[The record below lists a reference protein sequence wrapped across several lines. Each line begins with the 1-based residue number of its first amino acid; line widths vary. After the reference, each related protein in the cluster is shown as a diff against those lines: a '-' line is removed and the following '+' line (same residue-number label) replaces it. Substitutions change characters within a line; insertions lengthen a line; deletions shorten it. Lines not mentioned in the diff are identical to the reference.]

1 MSAFLTIVKSLKS
14 GMIQSVRTDSDILD
28 IESIRTNSVDYIDI
42 ENLKKK
48 NSQKYS
54 IGEAKEK
61 LGF

>member
-48 NSQKYS
+48 
-54 IGEAKEK
+54 E
-61 LGF
+61 

>member
-14 GMIQSVRTDSDILD
+14 GMIQSIRTDSDILD

-54 IGEAKEK
+54 IEK
-61 LGF
+61 TVTNRS